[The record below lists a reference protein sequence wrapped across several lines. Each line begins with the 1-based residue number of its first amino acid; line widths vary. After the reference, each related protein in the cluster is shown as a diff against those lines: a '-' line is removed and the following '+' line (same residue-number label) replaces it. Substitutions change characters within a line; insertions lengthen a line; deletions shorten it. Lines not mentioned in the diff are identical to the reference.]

1 MLSVR
6 IPLYLNPGPGMKLR
20 QYLKKRIVPE
30 AVDRQVDRMRKVTGS
45 LGHDPWGFQED
56 AAKIGMTLVRPIHD
70 YWFRVDSRG
79 EECVPDEGPVLLVAN
94 HSGQLPLDG
103 LMIGY
108 TLANRARNPRLP
120 RAMIERFFPTVP
132 WLGNLLNQVGAV
144 LGDPA
149 NCARMLENGE
159 AVIIFPEGIRGSGKP
174 YRERYQLK
182 RFGSGFMRL
191 AMEHNATVVP
201 VGVVG
206 CEETMPAFGN
216 VRPLARW
223 LGVPYVPVAA
233 PVVLPSRVLLRFGE
247 PMHFQPDPEMT
258 EETMARHVDRVRSAI
273 SDLIDQGLSER
284 ERVF

>member
-1 MLSVR
+1 
-6 IPLYLNPGPGMKLR
+6 MKLR
-20 QYLKKRIVPE
+20 QYLKKQIVPE
-30 AVDRQVDRMRKVTGS
+30 AIEHQVDRLRKTTGS

-56 AAKIGMTLVRPIHD
+56 AAKIGMTLVRPVHD
-70 YWFRVDSRG
+70 RWFRVDSRG
-79 EECVPDEGPVLLVAN
+79 EDNVPPEGPVLLVAN

-108 TLANRARNPRLP
+108 TIANRGRNPRLP

-159 AVIIFPEGIRGSGKP
+159 AIIVFPEGIRGSGKP

-216 VRPLARW
+216 IRPLARW

-247 PMHFQPDPEMT
+247 PMRFEPATEMT
-258 EETMARHVDRVRSAI
+258 EEALARHVDQVRNAI
-273 SDLIDQGLSER
+273 SNLIDQGLSER